1 MDTNYIITS
10 TGSFIRDDDLYHWGI
25 KGMKWGVR
33 RYQNPD
39 GSLTA
44 AGKKRYTNPDG
55 SLNEKGKKK
64 FGNSVKSDSETPK
77 RKTAKDMT
85 DEELD
90 KAITRA
96 RKEDEYNRLRPEP
109 KEEIKD
115 SNYKKLMAKVVNEMI
130 VPAVIQSGRN
140 ALQKALDKQAND
152 LLKDKIDPNSV
163 AGLTAMRDK
172 LKLKDEIEKLRNKSG
187 ENINW
192 DNMLKKQQYESNKKK
207 AEQED
212 AKQKA
217 EQEARERKIKAE
229 KEALEREMNAYREY
243 QEAYKKSLESKPS
256 ENTTYRNNGGERTYV
271 NPNETR
277 ALAVVNN
284 YSTSLVPSLSR
295 ASVSSGKSTV
305 DSYSDY
311 EVLDRDGNI
320 IFRNRDNE

>member
-10 TGSFIRDDDLYHWGI
+10 TGSFIRDDYLYHWGI

-64 FGNSVKSDSETPK
+64 FGNSVKSDAETPK

-90 KAITRA
+90 KAINRA

-115 SNYKKLMAKVVNEMI
+115 SNYKKLMTKVVNEMI
-130 VPAVIQSGRN
+130 VPAVIQSGKN

-152 LLKDKIDPNSV
+152 LLKDKIDPNSKEALQKKYDV
-163 AGLTAMRDK
+163 
-172 LKLKDEIEKLRNKSG
+172 LKLKKDIEKLSKGTTSMDELTKAYNLKTTLMK
-187 ENINW
+187 
-192 DNMLKKQQYESNKKK
+192 DANMDSSKK
-207 AEQED
+207 AEE
-212 AKQKA
+212 AKKLLKQ
-217 EQEARERKIKAE
+217 
-229 KEALEREMNAYREY
+229 L
-243 QEAYKKSLESKPS
+243 
-256 ENTTYRNNGGERTYV
+256 GW
-271 NPNETR
+271 
-277 ALAVVNN
+277 
-284 YSTSLVPSLSR
+284 
-295 ASVSSGKSTV
+295 
-305 DSYSDY
+305 SD
-311 EVLDRDGNI
+311 D
-320 IFRNRDNE
+320 

>member
-64 FGNSVKSDSETPK
+64 FGNSVKSDAETPK

-90 KAITRA
+90 KAIARA

-130 VPAVIQSGRN
+130 VPAVIQSGKN

-152 LLKDKIDPNSV
+152 LLKDKVNPNSKEALQKKYDV
-163 AGLTAMRDK
+163 
-172 LKLKDEIEKLRNKSG
+172 LKLKKDIEKLSKGTTSMD
-187 ENINW
+187 ELTKAYT
-192 DNMLKKQQYESNKKK
+192 LKTTLMKDANVDSAKK
-207 AEQED
+207 AEE
-212 AKQKA
+212 AKKLLKQ
-217 EQEARERKIKAE
+217 
-229 KEALEREMNAYREY
+229 L
-243 QEAYKKSLESKPS
+243 
-256 ENTTYRNNGGERTYV
+256 GW
-271 NPNETR
+271 
-277 ALAVVNN
+277 
-284 YSTSLVPSLSR
+284 
-295 ASVSSGKSTV
+295 
-305 DSYSDY
+305 SD
-311 EVLDRDGNI
+311 D
-320 IFRNRDNE
+320 

>member
-64 FGNSVKSDSETPK
+64 FGDSVKSDTDTPK

-90 KAITRA
+90 KAINRA

-115 SNYKKLMAKVVNEMI
+115 SNYKKLMTKVVNEMI
-130 VPAVIQSGRN
+130 VPAVIQSGKN

-152 LLKDKIDPNSV
+152 LLKDKIDPNSKEALQKKYDV
-163 AGLTAMRDK
+163 
-172 LKLKDEIEKLRNKSG
+172 LKLKKDIEKLSKGTTSMDELTKAYNLKTTLMK
-187 ENINW
+187 
-192 DNMLKKQQYESNKKK
+192 DANMDSSKKEEEAKKLLKQ
-207 AEQED
+207 
-212 AKQKA
+212 
-217 EQEARERKIKAE
+217 
-229 KEALEREMNAYREY
+229 L
-243 QEAYKKSLESKPS
+243 
-256 ENTTYRNNGGERTYV
+256 GW
-271 NPNETR
+271 
-277 ALAVVNN
+277 
-284 YSTSLVPSLSR
+284 
-295 ASVSSGKSTV
+295 
-305 DSYSDY
+305 SD
-311 EVLDRDGNI
+311 G
-320 IFRNRDNE
+320 

>member
-64 FGNSVKSDSETPK
+64 FGNSVKSDAETPK

-90 KAITRA
+90 KAIARA

-115 SNYKKLMAKVVNEMI
+115 SNYKKLMNKVVNEMI

-152 LLKDKIDPNSV
+152 LLKDKIDPNSKEALQKKYDV
-163 AGLTAMRDK
+163 
-172 LKLKDEIEKLRNKSG
+172 LKLKKDIEKLSKGTSSMD
-187 ENINW
+187 ELTKAYS
-192 DNMLKKQQYESNKKK
+192 LKTTLMKDANLDSDKK
-207 AEQED
+207 AEE
-212 AKQKA
+212 AKKLLKQ
-217 EQEARERKIKAE
+217 
-229 KEALEREMNAYREY
+229 L
-243 QEAYKKSLESKPS
+243 
-256 ENTTYRNNGGERTYV
+256 GW
-271 NPNETR
+271 
-277 ALAVVNN
+277 
-284 YSTSLVPSLSR
+284 
-295 ASVSSGKSTV
+295 
-305 DSYSDY
+305 SD
-311 EVLDRDGNI
+311 D
-320 IFRNRDNE
+320 

>member
-64 FGNSVKSDSETPK
+64 FGNSVKSDAEIPK

-90 KAITRA
+90 KAINRA
-96 RKEDEYNRLRPEP
+96 RKEDDYNRLRPEP

-115 SNYKKLMAKVVNEMI
+115 SNYKKLMTKVVNEMI

-140 ALQKALDKQAND
+140 ALQKALDKQANE
-152 LLKDKIDPNSV
+152 LLKDKIDPNSKEALQKKYDV
-163 AGLTAMRDK
+163 
-172 LKLKDEIEKLRNKSG
+172 LKLKKDIEKLSKGTTSMDELTKAYNLKTTLMK
-187 ENINW
+187 
-192 DNMLKKQQYESNKKK
+192 DANMDSSKKEEEAKKLLKQ
-207 AEQED
+207 
-212 AKQKA
+212 
-217 EQEARERKIKAE
+217 
-229 KEALEREMNAYREY
+229 L
-243 QEAYKKSLESKPS
+243 
-256 ENTTYRNNGGERTYV
+256 GW
-271 NPNETR
+271 
-277 ALAVVNN
+277 
-284 YSTSLVPSLSR
+284 
-295 ASVSSGKSTV
+295 
-305 DSYSDY
+305 SD
-311 EVLDRDGNI
+311 G
-320 IFRNRDNE
+320 

>member
-64 FGNSVKSDSETPK
+64 FGNSVKSDAETPK

-90 KAITRA
+90 KAINRA

-115 SNYKKLMAKVVNEMI
+115 SNYKKLMNKVVNEMI
-130 VPAVIQSGRN
+130 VPAVIQSGKN
-140 ALQKALDKQAND
+140 ALQKALDKQANE
-152 LLKDKIDPNSV
+152 LLKDKIDPNSKEALQKKYDV
-163 AGLTAMRDK
+163 
-172 LKLKDEIEKLRNKSG
+172 LKLKKDIEKLSKGTTSMDELTKAYNLKTTLMK
-187 ENINW
+187 
-192 DNMLKKQQYESNKKK
+192 DANMDSSKKEEEAKKLLKQ
-207 AEQED
+207 
-212 AKQKA
+212 
-217 EQEARERKIKAE
+217 
-229 KEALEREMNAYREY
+229 L
-243 QEAYKKSLESKPS
+243 
-256 ENTTYRNNGGERTYV
+256 GW
-271 NPNETR
+271 
-277 ALAVVNN
+277 
-284 YSTSLVPSLSR
+284 
-295 ASVSSGKSTV
+295 
-305 DSYSDY
+305 SD
-311 EVLDRDGNI
+311 G
-320 IFRNRDNE
+320 

>member
-64 FGNSVKSDSETPK
+64 FGDSVKSDTETPK

-90 KAITRA
+90 KAINRA

-115 SNYKKLMAKVVNEMI
+115 SNYKKLMTKVVNEMI
-130 VPAVIQSGRN
+130 VPAVIQSGKN
-140 ALQKALDKQAND
+140 ALQKALDKQANE
-152 LLKDKIDPNSV
+152 LLKDKIDPNSKEALQKKYDV
-163 AGLTAMRDK
+163 
-172 LKLKDEIEKLRNKSG
+172 LKLKKDIEKLSKGTTSMDELTKAYNLKTTLMK
-187 ENINW
+187 
-192 DNMLKKQQYESNKKK
+192 DANMDSSKKEEEAKKLLKQ
-207 AEQED
+207 
-212 AKQKA
+212 
-217 EQEARERKIKAE
+217 
-229 KEALEREMNAYREY
+229 L
-243 QEAYKKSLESKPS
+243 
-256 ENTTYRNNGGERTYV
+256 GW
-271 NPNETR
+271 
-277 ALAVVNN
+277 
-284 YSTSLVPSLSR
+284 
-295 ASVSSGKSTV
+295 
-305 DSYSDY
+305 SD
-311 EVLDRDGNI
+311 G
-320 IFRNRDNE
+320 

>member
-64 FGNSVKSDSETPK
+64 FGDSVKSDTDTPK

-90 KAITRA
+90 KAIARA

-109 KEEIKD
+109 KIETKNE
-115 SNYKKLMAKVVNEMI
+115 NYKKLMTKVVNEMI
-130 VPAVIQSGRN
+130 VPAVIQSGKN

-152 LLKDKIDPNSV
+152 LLKDKIDPNSKEALQKKYDV
-163 AGLTAMRDK
+163 
-172 LKLKDEIEKLRNKSG
+172 LKLKKDIEKLSKGTTSMDELTKAYNLKTTLMK
-187 ENINW
+187 
-192 DNMLKKQQYESNKKK
+192 DANMDSSKKEEEAKKLLKQ
-207 AEQED
+207 
-212 AKQKA
+212 
-217 EQEARERKIKAE
+217 
-229 KEALEREMNAYREY
+229 L
-243 QEAYKKSLESKPS
+243 
-256 ENTTYRNNGGERTYV
+256 GW
-271 NPNETR
+271 
-277 ALAVVNN
+277 
-284 YSTSLVPSLSR
+284 
-295 ASVSSGKSTV
+295 
-305 DSYSDY
+305 SD
-311 EVLDRDGNI
+311 G
-320 IFRNRDNE
+320 